1 MTKKKTHKRRVLKVT
16 TTPSIKK
23 EKTKATGVRK
33 IVPRGEG
40 VFPRDGKI
48 RYENHFNKV
57 PKIPSVH
64 FSNID
69 IKEFRDAKRVNM
81 PKHKLAIILHLYY
94 HDLSTQ
100 FLKELKVLK
109 KQMQLDL
116 YVTIVKGSNADDI
129 KLKEAYK
136 KLANQVKIV
145 PNAGKDIL
153 PKLTVLNE
161 LVKKKKKYDY
171 VFLLHDKKSPS
182 YERSMRSEW
191 MDTWR
196 QDLTSL
202 LFDQSLR
209 EQCLF
214 TLDSFPQIGI
224 LGHLKHL
231 HYGPGWHK
239 HLYRGRRYL
248 NESKLLNFQVK
259 IKQHLSIPIKA
270 KPSARNLKYVSPA
283 PCEQTWFIGGTMF
296 WMRWDV
302 IEFFMEKYN
311 IGSLLAALHQDKGDV
326 KDPSLTHA
334 CERFFGHMAGIAGKK
349 VCGYGQNI

>member
-1 MTKKKTHKRRVLKVT
+1 MVKKNQHKRKILKVT
-16 TTPSIKK
+16 TPTLKK
-23 EKTKATGVRK
+23 EKPRVSGVQQ
-33 IVPRGEG
+33 IIPRGED
-40 VFPRDGKI
+40 VYPSNTKKI
-48 RYENHFNKV
+48 RPYKHFNHV
-57 PKIPSVH
+57 PTIPKVH
-64 FSNID
+64 FSDID
-69 IKEFRDAKRVNM
+69 IRERDSKRVNM
-81 PKHKLAIILHLYY
+81 PKPNVAIVLHLYY
-94 HDLSTQ
+94 SDLSTH

-109 KQMQLDL
+109 KQMSFDL
-116 YVTIVKGSNADDI
+116 YVTIVRGSKADDI

-136 KLANQVKIV
+136 KFKAKVKLV

-161 LVKKKKKYDY
+161 LVKQKKKYDY
-171 VFLLHDKKSPS
+171 VFLLHDKKSPN
-182 YERSMRSEW
+182 YDRSMRSEW

-231 HYGPGWHK
+231 HYGPGWHR
-239 HLYRGRRYL
+239 HLYRPRRYP
-248 NESKLLNFQVK
+248 NECKLLDFQSK
-259 IKQHLSIPIKA
+259 IKQHLSIPVKP
-270 KPSARNLKYVSPA
+270 KPSPRNL

-302 IEFFMEKYN
+302 VEFFMEKYN
-311 IGSLLAALHQDKGDV
+311 VGSLLAALHQDKGDV

-334 CERFFGHMAGIAGKK
+334 CERFFGHMAVIAGKK
-349 VCGYGQNI
+349 VCGCGKDI